1 MSLRTV
7 LIADDSPLVRRM
19 IQKMLE
25 AAGLNVV
32 MAADGLEAL
41 EKAASEDVAM
51 VILDV
56 AMPRMNGYQA
66 CRLLKTEPTT
76 RDLPVVIL
84 TTRDQAG
91 DRYWGA
97 ETGADYY
104 ITKDTDPQRIVELVK
119 NILAERAP
127 KHRPAAEAGPRT
139 PVDILSRVNQLLD
152 RKLYEATLLSDLGR
166 LARSSVEFDETFTA
180 VMAVVAK
187 AADFGLGG
195 MGFVEGDDFDLVL
208 TLRRPAAAAAVEA
221 ACGRILQAVVKTRGE
236 PFGRVQRRLVASGVA
251 SGPEQPGLPD
261 LLTVPVVSTG
271 RMAGVL
277 ALAGGAVSRIA
288 PETLTFLEALAGQA
302 HIVLEN
308 SRLFARV
315 RDLSIRD
322 SLTGL
327 YNHRHVLELVAQAVE
342 RADRYQEPVSL
353 LMADI
358 DHFKAVNDEH
368 GHLAGDALL
377 RQLAGVLT
385 DSVRSVDAVGRY
397 GGEEFVML
405 LPHTAYEEARRLAER
420 IRARV
425 QSCAFRVGERTHRMT
440 LSLGVFSCPSPIV
453 STAADLVRE
462 ADRALYRAKG
472 TGRNRVK

>member
-1 MSLRTV
+1 VSSRTV
-7 LIADDSPLVRRM
+7 LVADDSPLVRRM

-25 AAGLNVV
+25 AAGVEV
-32 MAADGLEAL
+32 ITAVDGLDAL
-41 EKAASEDVAM
+41 EKAASEDVAL

-56 AMPRMNGYQA
+56 SMPRMNGYQA
-66 CRLLKTEPTT
+66 CRLLKTEPST
-76 RDLPVVIL
+76 RLLPVIIL

-104 ITKDTDPQRIVELVK
+104 ITKDAEPHRIVDLVK
-119 NILAERAP
+119 NVLAERP
-127 KHRPAAEAGPRT
+127 PTRRETPAGPRT
-139 PVDILSRVNQLLD
+139 TVDILSRVNQLLD
-152 RKLYEATLLSDLGR
+152 RKLYEATLLSDLGG
-166 LARSSVEFDETFTA
+166 LARSSVEFDEAFIA
-180 VMAVVAK
+180 VMAIVAK
-187 AADFGLGG
+187 ATDFALGG
-195 MGFVEGDDFDLVL
+195 MGFMDGDDLDLVV
-208 TLRRPAAAAAVEA
+208 TLRQPAAAAAVEE
-221 ACGRILQAVVKTRGE
+221 ACGRIVQAVVQARGG
-236 PFGRVQRRLVASGVA
+236 PVGRVQRRVVGAAA
-251 SGPEQPGLPD
+251 SGPEQPGLPA
-261 LLTVPVVSTG
+261 LVTVPVMASG
-271 RMAGVL
+271 RLAGVL
-277 ALAGGAVSRIA
+277 ALAGGAVPRLS
-288 PETLTFLEALAGQA
+288 PETHAFLEPLAGQA

-308 SRLFARV
+308 SRLFARI

-327 YNHRHVLELVAQAVE
+327 FNHRHVLDLVAQAVE
-342 RADRYQEPVSL
+342 RADRYQEPVSV

-377 RQLAGVLT
+377 RQLASLLG

-397 GGEEFVML
+397 GGEEFVVL
-405 LPHTAYEEARRLAER
+405 LPHTGYDEALLLAER
-420 IRARV
+420 IRTRV
-425 QSCAFRVGERTHRMT
+425 QSCAFRVGERTHRLT

-453 STAADLVRE
+453 SSGADLVRE

>member
-1 MSLRTV
+1 VSLRTV

-32 MAADGLEAL
+32 TAADGLEAL

-56 AMPRMNGYQA
+56 GMPRMNGYQA

-104 ITKDTDPQRIVELVK
+104 ITKDAEPQRIVDLVK

-127 KHRPAAEAGPRT
+127 KHRERAEAGPRT
-139 PVDILSRVNQLLD
+139 TVDILSRVNQLLD

-166 LARSSVEFDETFTA
+166 LARSSVEFDETFAA
-180 VMAVVAK
+180 VMGVVAR
-187 AADFGLGG
+187 ATDFGLGG
-195 MGFVEGDDFDLVL
+195 MGFVEGDDFDLVV
-208 TLRRPAAAAAVEA
+208 TLRRPAAAAAVEE
-221 ACGRILQAVVKTRGE
+221 ACGRILQAVVEARGE

-261 LLTVPVVSTG
+261 LLTVPVVATG

-277 ALAGGAVSRIA
+277 ALAGGAVSRIS

-315 RDLSIRD
+315 RELSIRD

-358 DHFKAVNDEH
+358 DHFKGVNDEH

-377 RQLAGVLT
+377 RQLADVLT

-405 LPHTAYEEARRLAER
+405 LPHTGYEEARRLAER